1 MVKIEHGVRK
11 NISGEEQRKKEMDR
25 QHPLDTLLAKWRLV
39 LGSKSPR
46 RVELLT
52 ELGLDF
58 EVRPSHFDEQH
69 GAEVAPRELPL
80 LLAQGKARDLR
91 GSLATDELLIT
102 ADTIVILD
110 DEVIEKPRNLEEAA
124 DFLRRLS
131 GHWHQVVTAF
141 VLTTAGHQASE
152 SVESEILFAPL
163 TEEEIAYYLS
173 RYEVLDKAGAYGVQ
187 DWIGLIGVRE
197 IRGSYHNVMG
207 LPTSVL
213 YHQLKEFLIQL

>member
-1 MVKIEHGVRK
+1 MVKIGSSVKKEET
-11 NISGEEQRKKEMDR
+11 SGERRKEEMDR
-25 QHPLDTLLAKWRLV
+25 QHPLDSLLGTWRLV

-46 RVELLT
+46 RVDLLK

-69 GAEVAPRELPL
+69 GAEISPRELPL
-80 LLAQGKARDLR
+80 LLAQGKAQDLR
-91 GSLATDELLIT
+91 ASLAHDELLIT

-110 DEVIEKPRNLEEAA
+110 GEVIEKPRNLEEAA
-124 DFLRRLS
+124 SFLRRLS
-131 GHWHQVVTAF
+131 GRWHQVVTAF
-141 VLTTAGHQASE
+141 VLATTLQQTSE

-163 TEEEIAYYLS
+163 TDEEIAYYLS
-173 RYEVLDKAGAYGVQ
+173 RCEVLDKAGAYGVQ
-187 DWIGLIGVRE
+187 DWIGLVGVRE

-213 YHQLKEFLIQL
+213 YHRLKDFLSQL